1 MFWHKLKNSLT
12 KKIGLFI
19 IVLPGT
25 YNMQISTA
33 DMLYDLEILYVSFF
47 LRVTIIVENRKKWNL
62 KINQLIL
69 TFNQNILGKE

>member
-1 MFWHKLKNSLT
+1 MFWHILKKSLT